1 MKKLVFLVLILGLF
15 LQLSAESPEGIR
27 ADYDALMDSHQYNKA
42 EALLRAEIKGER
54 DILSNYSLLR
64 DLLFATGE
72 RDRWYSEVK
81 ALLQRKQ
88 NDEYILDKLLNGIIE
103 WFGKEEEYSRIS
115 PVLSYMVRK
124 RIKLNSNNRHNIFK
138 MLSLEKD
145 RSVFEHLLEELI
157 TDTSIPSFLR
167 LDYIAF
173 FPIERIPQY
182 FKYFSDND
190 IFFKAYKL
198 EYYFQNDKKA
208 FKTAFNTAMFSG
220 SQMKRIYAQ
229 YLFSAGGYSEV
240 ISLLDGTFNARIR
253 DYASAKFM
261 VDALLI
267 LEEYK
272 KCAEFIMILH
282 PSDRSMFV
290 SFLHRTFTSKELY
303 RQLYLIAASG
313 DDLTFQD
320 KVRVA
325 YFSGEPAYFGAAARE
340 WLTHSPQTFQAIAHA
355 PGNIDRDAY
364 YSLLV
369 RTLLAQERLPLQIYI
384 KIASY
389 LESSGDRFGRELL
402 LLTEKQLQ
410 HDSELLNRY
419 SYYRLMFDRMSINEI
434 HPDPLNKDIYYQYL
448 LSMVSFYRK
457 EYKKVGKL
465 PRSFSDILMTA
476 RWYDTD
482 GPSVDD
488 LTELTYS
495 RNVSPMMVLVR
506 FLRVNRET
514 DRDKIRQLCRN
525 FCLAQYINI
534 APDIE
539 INDEITLLIHILYY
553 KNKDNDK
560 CKALISEH
568 GDKAKMLKSLLN
580 EISESG

>member
-1 MKKLVFLVLILGLF
+1 MKNLTFLVLILGLF

-27 ADYDALMDSHQYNKA
+27 ADYDAMMDSHQYNKA
-42 EALLRAEIKGER
+42 EALLRAEIKAER
-54 DILSNYSLLR
+54 DIISNYSLLR

-81 ALLQRKQ
+81 ALLQRKEISPQ
-88 NDEYILDKLLNGIIE
+88 LLNGIIQ

-145 RSVFEHLLEELI
+145 RSVFEHLLEELL
-157 TDTSIPSFLR
+157 TDTSISSFLR

-173 FPIERIPQY
+173 YPTERIPQY

-198 EYYFQNDKKA
+198 EYYFQNDKKV
-208 FKTAFNTAMFSG
+208 FKTAFKRAMFATPNE
-220 SQMKRIYAQ
+220 KKIYAQ
-229 YLFSAGGYSEV
+229 FLFSAGGYSEV
-240 ISLLDGTFNARIR
+240 ISLLDGVFNARRR

-272 KCAEFIMILH
+272 KCAEFIMLLH

-290 SFLHRTFTSKELY
+290 SFLHRTFASNKLY

-313 DDLTFQD
+313 NDLTFQD

-325 YFSGEPAYFGAAARE
+325 YFSGDAAYFDEAARN

-369 RTLLAQERLPLQIYI
+369 KTLLAQEGLPLQIYI

-389 LESSGDRFGRELL
+389 LESSGGRFGRELL
-402 LLTEKQLQ
+402 LLTEKQMQ

-419 SYYRLMFDRMSINEI
+419 SYYRLLFDRMNINEI
-434 HPDPLNKDIYYQYL
+434 HTDPLNNDIYYQYL
-448 LSMVSFYRK
+448 LSMINFYRR
-457 EYKKVGKL
+457 EYKKVGRL
-465 PRSFSDILMTA
+465 PRSFSDISLTA
-476 RWYDTD
+476 RWNDTD

-495 RNVSPMMVLVR
+495 RNVSPMMVLIR

-525 FCLAQYINI
+525 FCLAQYLNI

-568 GDKAKMLKSLLN
+568 GDKAKMLKGLLN
-580 EISESG
+580 EINASG